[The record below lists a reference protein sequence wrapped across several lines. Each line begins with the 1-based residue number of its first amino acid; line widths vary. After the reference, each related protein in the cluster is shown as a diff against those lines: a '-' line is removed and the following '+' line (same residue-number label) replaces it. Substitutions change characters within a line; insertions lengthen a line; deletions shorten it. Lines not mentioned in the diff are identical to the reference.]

1 MLPLSYDKSHVMY
14 IDIYKKCIALSNYC
28 KTFNKGFNNNNHV
41 KTTRIIS
48 NKCPE
53 KFSVIALI

>member
-1 MLPLSYDKSHVMY
+1 MY
-14 IDIYKKCIALSNYC
+14 IDIYKKCIALSSYC
-28 KTFNKGFNNNNHV
+28 KTFDKGFNNNNHV

-48 NKCPE
+48 NKWPE